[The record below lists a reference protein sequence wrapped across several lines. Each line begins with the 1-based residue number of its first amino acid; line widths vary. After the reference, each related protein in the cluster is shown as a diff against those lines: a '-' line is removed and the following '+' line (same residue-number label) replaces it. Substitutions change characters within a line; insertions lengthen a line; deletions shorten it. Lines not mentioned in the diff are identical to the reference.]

1 MNSENSVN
9 AESVS
14 AEVEQPVGPGMGCI
28 AALSF
33 CIGGAFV
40 GTVVGESIRMMSQA
54 GGPAGGP
61 DESGS
66 MGVILP
72 SSEAMGGVFLGGLV
86 GLLVYT
92 GHWLG
97 TPPRS

>member
-40 GTVVGESIRMMSQA
+40 GAVVGEWIRKMSQA
-54 GGPAGGP
+54 GGP
-61 DESGS
+61 DEGGS

-92 GHWLG
+92 GLWLG

>member
-40 GTVVGESIRMMSQA
+40 GANVGEWIRLI
-54 GGPAGGP
+54 
-61 DESGS
+61 
-66 MGVILP
+66 IL
-72 SSEAMGGVFLGGLV
+72 SSYAELV
-86 GLLVYT
+86 GKNV
-92 GHWLG
+92 
-97 TPPRS
+97 